1 MRDDTGR
8 LQDMLD
14 AIDKIESYVGGDRDA
29 YERDELLQVWVIHHL
44 QILGEAASRIS
55 TELHESHPEVPW
67 TKIIG
72 MRNILVHNYVGI
84 DLNLVWQVIE
94 RDLPELR
101 PKLERLL
108 RDH

>member
-1 MRDDTGR
+1 MRDDAGR
-8 LQDMLD
+8 VQDMLD

-44 QILGEAASRIS
+44 QILGEAASRIT
-55 TELHESHPEVPW
+55 TELLESHPEVPW

-72 MRNILVHNYVGI
+72 MRNILVHNYTGI
-84 DLNLVWQVIE
+84 DLILVWQVVDQ
-94 RDLPELR
+94 DLPELR
-101 PKLERLL
+101 PKIERLL